1 LAFLPSLGALA
12 VLGLLLAG
20 CADGLSTVELPPTGP
35 LKRDFLT
42 KEQQA
47 AAIDDLN
54 KRKEAARIEAEKMQP
69 K

>member
-1 LAFLPSLGALA
+1 MMPGLAALA
-12 VLGLLLAG
+12 LLSLVASG

-35 LKRDFLT
+35 LKREFLT

-47 AAIDDLN
+47 AAIDELN